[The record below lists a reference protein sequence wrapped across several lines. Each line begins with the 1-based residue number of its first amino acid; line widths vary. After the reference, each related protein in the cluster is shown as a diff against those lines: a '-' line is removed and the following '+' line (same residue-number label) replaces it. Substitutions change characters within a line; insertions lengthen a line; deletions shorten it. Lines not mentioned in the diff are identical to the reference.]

1 MAGEYQV
8 IDSDAHVLE
17 PGDLW
22 SRYMEHAFRDHAP
35 QVTVLDGGKEVFRV
49 EPGYEVPV
57 GTLFD
62 DTKASFGGV
71 GMRDGKMPEGNSY
84 YDGRPGGF
92 DPIKRVPD
100 MDAEGIDVA
109 FLYPSLGLLVG
120 AISDPQ
126 LATAACVAY
135 NRWLADYCSKVPD
148 RLHGIAIIPMQS
160 PEAAV
165 AEMRRV
171 RREAGFR
178 AGYIR
183 PNPYNGRPLHH
194 PDNDAI
200 WQAAQEL
207 DMAIAIHAAAAPV
220 GTALLG
226 QDRFAANYATMHCAT
241 HTLEM
246 MAAATSFI
254 MCRIC
259 DRFPKL
265 RVGFMEAG
273 GGWMAGYIERMD
285 RHFDDV
291 SMNNTGLTTRP
302 SDIFHRQCF
311 ISFEPVE
318 RSLPLVADIVGRTNI
333 LWASDYPHSDGFV
346 DAPGML
352 RKLLPPDLLV
362 DVMSAGARRFYG
374 LD

>member
-1 MAGEYQV
+1 MTRSYKV
-8 IDSDAHVLE
+8 VDSDAHVLE

-22 SRYMEHAFRDHAP
+22 PQYMEQKFRDRAP
-35 QVTVLDGGKEVFRV
+35 VVTTLDGGREVFRV
-49 EPGYEVPV
+49 EAGYEVPV
-57 GTLFD
+57 GTVFD

-84 YDGRPGGF
+84 FDGRAGGF
-92 DPIKRVPD
+92 DPHKRMPD
-100 MDAEGIDVA
+100 MDAEGIDAA

-126 LATAACVAY
+126 TATAACVAY
-135 NRWLADYCSKVPD
+135 NRWVGDYCSKYPD
-148 RLHGIAIIPMQS
+148 RLFGIAIIPMQS

-165 AEMRRV
+165 AEIRRV
-171 RREAGFR
+171 RAAGFR

-183 PNPYNGRPLHH
+183 PQPSNGRPLHH
-194 PDNDAI
+194 PDNDPI
-200 WQAAQEL
+200 WQVAQDL
-207 DMAIAIHAAAAPV
+207 DFAIAIHAAAAPV
-220 GTALLG
+220 GSSLLG
-226 QDRFAANYATMHCAT
+226 QDRFAANYCTMHCAT
-241 HTLEM
+241 HTMEM
-246 MAAATSFI
+246 LAAATSFI

-302 SDIFHRQCF
+302 SEIFHRQCF

-318 RSLPLVADIVGRTNI
+318 RSLPLLADIVGRTNI

-352 RKLLPPDLLV
+352 RKLLQPDLLNV
-362 DVMSAGARRFYG
+362 VMSAGAKRFYG
-374 LD
+374 LS

>member
-1 MAGEYQV
+1 MASSYQV

-22 SRYMEHAFRDHAP
+22 PRYMAQKFRDRAP
-35 QVTVLDGGKEVFRV
+35 VVTTLAGGREVFRV
-49 EPGYEVPV
+49 QAGYEVPV
-57 GTLFD
+57 GTVVD
-62 DTKASFGGV
+62 DTRASFGGM

-84 YDGRPGGF
+84 FDGRPGGF
-92 DPIKRVPD
+92 DPHRRIPD
-100 MDAEGIDVA
+100 MNAEGIEAA

-120 AISDPQ
+120 AIGDAE

-135 NRWLADYCSKVPD
+135 NCWLADYCGAYPD
-148 RLHGIAIIPMQS
+148 RLFGIAIVPMQS

-165 AEMRRV
+165 AEIRRV
-171 RREAGFR
+171 RRDGFR

-183 PNPYNGRPLHH
+183 PQPTSGRPLHH

-207 DMAIAIHAAAAPV
+207 DFAIAIHAAAAPV
-220 GTALLG
+220 GSSLLA
-226 QDRFAANYATMHCAT
+226 QDRFANYCVMHCAT

-259 DRFPKL
+259 DRFPNL

-291 SMNNTGLTTRP
+291 SMNNTGLSARP
-302 SDIFHRQCF
+302 SDIFRRQCF

-352 RKLLPPDLLV
+352 RGMGMPPDLLR
-362 DVMSAGARRFYG
+362 DVLAAGAKRFYG
-374 LD
+374 LA

>member
-1 MAGEYQV
+1 MARSYQV
-8 IDSDAHVLE
+8 VDSDAHVLE

-22 SRYMEHAFRDHAP
+22 PRYMESKFRDRAP
-35 QVTVLDGGKEVFRV
+35 SIYTRDDGNEFFRV
-49 EPGYEVPV
+49 QDGFEVPV
-57 GTLFD
+57 GTVFD
-62 DTKASFGGV
+62 NTKASFGGM

-84 YDGRPGGF
+84 FDGAPGGF
-92 DPIKRVPD
+92 DPHKRMPD
-100 MDAEGIDVA
+100 MDAEGIEAA

-120 AISDPQ
+120 AISDPEV
-126 LATAACVAY
+126 ATAACVAY
-135 NRWLADYCSKVPD
+135 NRWVGDYCSAYPE
-148 RLHGIAIIPMQS
+148 RLFGIAIIPMQS

-171 RREAGFR
+171 KKAGFH
-178 AGYIR
+178 AGYLR
-183 PNPYNGRPLHH
+183 PQPTNGRPLHH

-200 WQAAQEL
+200 WQAAVDL
-207 DMAIAIHAAAAPV
+207 DLAIAIHAAAAPV
-220 GTALLG
+220 GSSLLG
-226 QDRFAANYATMHCAT
+226 QDRFSANYATMHCAT
-241 HTLEM
+241 HTMEM

-259 DRFPKL
+259 DRFPTL

-302 SDIFHRQCF
+302 SEIFHRQCF

-318 RSLPLVADIVGRTNI
+318 RSLPLVADIVGRKNI
-333 LWASDYPHSDGFV
+333 LWATDYPHSDGFP
-346 DAPGML
+346 DAVGYL
-352 RKLLPPDLLV
+352 RRMNMSPDLLA
-362 DVMSAGARRFYG
+362 DVLAAGAKRFYG
-374 LD
+374 LA

>member
-1 MAGEYQV
+1 MTRSYQV
-8 IDSDAHVLE
+8 VDSDAHVLE

-22 SRYMEHAFRDHAP
+22 LQYMDGKFRDRAP
-35 QVTVLDGGKEVFRV
+35 VVTTLAGGKEVFRV

-57 GTLFD
+57 GTIFD

-71 GMRDGKMPEGNSY
+71 GMRDGKMPKGNSY

-92 DPIKRVPD
+92 DPHQRIPD
-100 MDAEGIDVA
+100 MDAEGIEAA

-120 AISDPQ
+120 AISDPA
-126 LATAACVAY
+126 LATSACIAY
-135 NRWLADYCSKVPD
+135 NRWLADYCAKYPE
-148 RLHGIAIIPMQS
+148 RLFGIAIIPMQS
-160 PEAAV
+160 PQAAV
-165 AEMRRV
+165 DEMRRV
-171 RREAGFR
+171 RRESGFR

-200 WQAAQEL
+200 WRAAEEL
-207 DMAIAIHAAAAPV
+207 DFAIAIHAAAAPV
-220 GTALLG
+220 GSSLLA
-226 QDRFAANYATMHCAT
+226 QDRFAFNYATMHCAT

-246 MAAATSFI
+246 IAAATSFV

-259 DRFPKL
+259 DRFPRL

-291 SMNNTGLTTRP
+291 SMNNTGLGMRP
-302 SDIFHRQCF
+302 SEIFHRQCF

-352 RKLLPPDLLV
+352 RKMLQPDLLKV
-362 DVMSAGARRFYG
+362 VMAAGAKRFYG
-374 LD
+374 LG